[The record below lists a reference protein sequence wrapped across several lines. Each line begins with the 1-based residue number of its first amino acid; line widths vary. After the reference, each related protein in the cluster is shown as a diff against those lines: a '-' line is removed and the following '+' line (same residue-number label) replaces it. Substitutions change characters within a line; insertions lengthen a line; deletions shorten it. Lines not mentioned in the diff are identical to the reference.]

1 MALWLSGDAD
11 ADKLLTESQIALLI
25 GMVLDQQVLLERA
38 FTSPRD
44 LQLRLGTK
52 LTAKGIAGTD
62 FETLVQVFRE
72 PPSLHRYP
80 GSMAERTQKM
90 CKLVVDEY
98 GGVPERIWTTADTGA
113 ELVKRLEAVPGFG
126 KPKARIFTA
135 LLGKQLG
142 CQPEGWREA
151 SAPYGA
157 PDATMSVADIY
168 DEASRNKVRDYKR
181 AQKARAKAKAA
192 KSSGAKA
199 ASTSKA
205 VASPKAK
212 DKATKR

>member
-11 ADKLLTESQIALLI
+11 ADKLLTESPIALLI

-44 LQLRLGTK
+44 LQLRLGKK
-52 LTAKGIAGTD
+52 LTAKGIAATD

-90 CKLVVDEY
+90 CQLVVDEY
-98 GGVPERIWTTADTGA
+98 GGVPERIWTTADSGPD
-113 ELVKRLEAVPGFG
+113 LVKRLEAVPGFG

-135 LLGKQLG
+135 LLGKQLD

-157 PDATMSVADIY
+157 ADATMSVADIY

-192 KSSGAKA
+192 SKAKA
-199 ASTSKA
+199 TSKA
-205 VASPKAK
+205 TAVPKAK